1 MDSTDEQKNIPPRP
15 HAVRPAN
22 GRRPASGNPP
32 AGGVPAPGKGKS
44 DSPARRGGALT
55 APLLV
60 FCIFA
65 LLLIVRLAGPAVFD
79 RDNEYILL
87 TVVQVLIFMLPAAV
101 YLKITHTGL
110 HRLRLIP
117 FGVNHLLLVI
127 SAVIAAASGSLLLDF
142 AVSGYESFSET
153 YTLYG
158 AFAATAGSGA
168 AHTAYIITAYAA
180 LPALCEEFVFR
191 AILCAEYESDG
202 GSFSAVVLTA
212 LWFAMLHFDLRSFG
226 VYFFSGVLLALTLY
240 ATRSFF
246 AAFAV
251 HFGYNLVSLFGAPL
265 WRTVYDVGGK
275 TLYFLVIGSA
285 LLLSLFAFCGESAR
299 LYGSY
304 ADRDL
309 SSAYRTQTSPP
320 EASAGGRR
328 DGGITG
334 AVRRAFAGNMRAF
347 LAPSALLC
355 YLFYV
360 AVMLFLR

>member
-158 AFAATAGSGA
+158 AFAATADSGA

-180 LPALCEEFVFR
+180 LPALC
-191 AILCAEYESDG
+191 
-202 GSFSAVVLTA
+202 
-212 LWFAMLHFDLRSFG
+212 
-226 VYFFSGVLLALTLY
+226 
-240 ATRSFF
+240 
-246 AAFAV
+246 
-251 HFGYNLVSLFGAPL
+251 
-265 WRTVYDVGGK
+265 
-275 TLYFLVIGSA
+275 
-285 LLLSLFAFCGESAR
+285 
-299 LYGSY
+299 
-304 ADRDL
+304 
-309 SSAYRTQTSPP
+309 
-320 EASAGGRR
+320 
-328 DGGITG
+328 
-334 AVRRAFAGNMRAF
+334 
-347 LAPSALLC
+347 
-355 YLFYV
+355 
-360 AVMLFLR
+360 